1 MNMIKKILNYEII
14 QIGSDIIIVASLVK
28 LVASILLVIVVLG
41 LLKKMIYKSTKIDA
55 PKKYSI
61 FSLVKYFFL
70 VFATLTGLQIIGFD
84 LSVLIAGSAAL
95 LVGIGLGLQNLFSD
109 FISGIIILFDSTV
122 KVNDIIEVNGTVSI
136 VQEINLR
143 TTTVLTRDE
152 KYIILPNSH
161 LTKNELINWTH
172 SSVSSRFEV
181 LIGVDYSSDINQVMQ
196 ILKDIVL
203 NQEGVQKE
211 PKPFVRFIE
220 FGASSLD
227 FSVIFWSEEV
237 FKVNNIKSDLR
248 IKIFNAFKENKIEI
262 PFPQRVVHLKNQN

>member
-1 MNMIKKILNYEII
+1 M
-14 QIGSDIIIVASLVK
+14 A
-28 LVASILLVIVVLG
+28 LLVPEVC
-41 LLKKMIYKSTKIDA
+41 D
-55 PKKYSI
+55 SI

-196 ILKDIVL
+196 ILMNL
-203 NQEGVQKE
+203 ANGC
-211 PKPFVRFIE
+211 
-220 FGASSLD
+220 
-227 FSVIFWSEEV
+227 
-237 FKVNNIKSDLR
+237 
-248 IKIFNAFKENKIEI
+248 
-262 PFPQRVVHLKNQN
+262 

>member
-28 LVASILLVIVVLG
+28 LVAFILLVIVVLG

-143 TTTVLTRDE
+143 TTTVLKKKE